1 MILRLIIM
9 VGILVG
15 LDVYVYQSVRT
26 VSRRWRS
33 GHWFRR
39 LYWWIHL
46 AYYAALLGAGGLALA
61 GTRLP
66 ARVFFYLITFFVL
79 LYVPKLVAA
88 LVLLA
93 EDVVRLGR
101 WLWRKVRPP
110 GAAPSAPASD
120 GATAAA
126 AIPAGITRAEFI
138 SLAGLTLAGLP
149 FASIVYG
156 IVRQKYDF
164 TVREVTI
171 PLSHLPAALDGLTI
185 AQISDIHVG
194 SFDSRSNVADGIAM
208 VNDLGADLICFTGDL
223 VNNLA
228 DEMEPYLALFARLR
242 AREGV
247 FSVLGNHDYGDY
259 IRWWRDPEEK
269 AAHFQRLLALH
280 ERLNWRLLRNENVI
294 LERQQASLAV
304 IGVENWSARRGFASY
319 GDLSRAVQGTE
330 AAPVKLLLSHD
341 PTHWDAQIRPVFPD
355 IDLTLS
361 GHTHGFQFG
370 VEIPGFKW
378 SPVQYV
384 YRQWAGVYQE
394 NGQYL
399 YVNRGFGFIGFM
411 GRVGISPEITLLRLV
426 RPADAPSSATDK
438 PLV

>member
-1 MILRLIIM
+1 MILRLIFM
-9 VGILVG
+9 VGILLG

-26 VSRRWRS
+26 VSRRWRA

-66 ARVFFYLITFFVL
+66 SRVFFYLMTLFVL

-101 WLWRKVRPP
+101 WLWRKVRRP
-110 GAAPSAPASD
+110 AAAVSAPPPETPVGNPS
-120 GATAAA
+120 
-126 AIPAGITRAEFI
+126 PAGITRAEFI

-156 IVRQKYDF
+156 IVRQKYDY
-164 TVREVTI
+164 TVREVTV
-171 PLSHLPAALDGLTI
+171 PLPHLPPDLDGLTI

-194 SFDSRSNVADGIAM
+194 SFDSRANVANGIAM

-228 DEMEPYLALFARLR
+228 DEMEPYLGLFASLR

-259 IRWWRDPEEK
+259 VRWWQNPEEK
-269 AAHFQRLLALH
+269 AAHFRRMLALH
-280 ERLNWRLLRNENVI
+280 ERLGWRLLRNEHAVV
-294 LERQQASLAV
+294 ERNSSSLAV
-304 IGVENWSARRGFASY
+304 IGVENWSARRGFGQRGNLPQAM
-319 GDLSRAVQGTE
+319 RGTE
-330 AAPVKLLLSHD
+330 DQPVKVLLSHD
-341 PTHWDAQIRPVFPD
+341 PTHWDGQVRPDFPD

-370 VEIPGFKW
+370 VEIPGFRW

-384 YRQWAGVYQE
+384 YRQWAGLYRE
-394 NGQYL
+394 NDQYL

-426 RPADAPSSATDK
+426 RPADGPPSATEK